1 MKAHAR
7 KRLPVGILAA
17 LLLSGILSGC
27 ASPTISGTAMARPGA
42 AAPSAGGSSVTSPP
56 AATSLPPPAT
66 TSSPPASACASLISS
81 MDVRAQVAQLVV
93 PGVDAGN
100 PAAAVSL
107 VKSQQIGGI
116 FVGGNN
122 TTLLQNGALNAVQ
135 AAAKIPVS
143 VAVDEEGGR
152 VQRIDDLD
160 GSLPSARELAATKT
174 PDEVRALGVQRGQQL
189 RARGVTVDYAPDADV
204 SDEPADAVIGDRSY
218 SPDPAKVRAYAMAF
232 ANGLRQSGVT
242 PVLKHFPGHGHGSG
256 DSHKGTVTTP
266 PLDRLRQVDLQPYR
280 NIAEYGKVE
289 VMVGHLDV
297 PGLTDGVPA
306 SISPAAYQLLRGEY
320 HFTGPVIT
328 DDLGGM
334 KAITDQYSLPDA
346 VLKALQS
353 GADEALFSSG
363 SGDVGQV
370 LDRLTRAVADGDLPA
385 DRVAASVQRVL
396 TSKGV
401 CG

>member
-7 KRLPVGILAA
+7 KRLPVGIFAA
-17 LLLSGILSGC
+17 LLFSGIVSGC
-27 ASPTISGTAMARPGA
+27 ASPTISGTAMARPSAAAPTAGGSSMASPPA
-42 AAPSAGGSSVTSPP
+42 AAPS
-56 AATSLPPPAT
+56 L
-66 TSSPPASACASLISS
+66 PASACGAKVAS

-100 PAAAVSL
+100 PAAAVEL
-107 VKSQQIGGI
+107 VRSQQIGGI

-204 SDEPADAVIGDRSY
+204 SEEPDDAVIGDRSY
-218 SPDPAKVRAYAMAF
+218 SADPAKVRQYAMAF
-232 ANGLRQSGVT
+232 ANGLRQSGIT

-266 PLDRLRQVDLQPYR
+266 PLDQLRQVDLQPYR
-280 NIAEYGKVE
+280 NIAEYGKIE

-297 PGLTDGVPA
+297 PDLTNGVPA

-363 SGDVGQV
+363 SGNVGQV
-370 LDRLTRAVADGDLPA
+370 LDRLTKAVADGDLPA

-396 TSKGV
+396 TSKGA

>member
-1 MKAHAR
+1 MVA
-7 KRLPVGILAA
+7 
-17 LLLSGILSGC
+17 
-27 ASPTISGTAMARPGA
+27 
-42 AAPSAGGSSVTSPP
+42 
-56 AATSLPPPAT
+56 
-66 TSSPPASACASLISS
+66 S

-100 PAAAVSL
+100 PAAAVEL
-107 VKSQQIGGI
+107 VRSQQIGGI

-160 GSLPSARELAATKT
+160 GSLPSARQLAATKT

-204 SDEPADAVIGDRSY
+204 SDEPDDAVIGDRSY
-218 SPDPAKVRAYAMAF
+218 SPDPVKVRQYAMAF
-232 ANGLRQSGVT
+232 ANGLRQSGIT

-266 PLDRLRQVDLQPYR
+266 PLDQLRQVDLQPYR
-280 NIAEYGKVE
+280 NIAEYGKTE

-297 PGLTDGVPA
+297 PGLTNGVPA

-363 SGDVGQV
+363 SGNVSQV
-370 LDRLTRAVADGDLPA
+370 LDRLTKAVADGDLPA

-396 TSKGV
+396 TSKGA

>member
-1 MKAHAR
+1 MF
-7 KRLPVGILAA
+7 AA
-17 LLLSGILSGC
+17 LLFSGIVSGC
-27 ASPTISGTAMARPGA
+27 ASPTISGTAMARPSAAAPTAGGSSMASPPA
-42 AAPSAGGSSVTSPP
+42 AAPS
-56 AATSLPPPAT
+56 L
-66 TSSPPASACASLISS
+66 PASACGAKVAS

-100 PAAAVSL
+100 PAAAVEL
-107 VKSQQIGGI
+107 VRSQQIGGI

-204 SDEPADAVIGDRSY
+204 SEEPDDAVIGDRSY
-218 SPDPAKVRAYAMAF
+218 SADPAKVRQYAMAF
-232 ANGLRQSGVT
+232 ANGLRQSGIT

-266 PLDRLRQVDLQPYR
+266 PLDQLRQVDLQPYR
-280 NIAEYGKVE
+280 NIAEYGKIE

-297 PGLTDGVPA
+297 PDLTNGVPA

-363 SGDVGQV
+363 SGNVGQV
-370 LDRLTRAVADGDLPA
+370 LDRLTKAVADGDLPA

-396 TSKGV
+396 TSKGA